1 MRTPTVLLVFA
12 LVAACGSRPVSAL
25 EPAPADSDRVTIDY
39 LLASAAAD
47 FRAHPPQALAFRK
60 VYFGQFDGKG
70 ETQYEICGE
79 FQVAKGDGKKV
90 WLHFV
95 TIKTSGYEQ
104 YIGAQPSAYCTREG
118 MSWDEDDWSAELLK
132 RYQTAPK
139 G

>member
-1 MRTPTVLLVFA
+1 MRTPTALLALA
-12 LVAACGSRPVSAL
+12 LVAACGARPASAQA
-25 EPAPADSDRVTIDY
+25 PAPADPDKVTIDF
-39 LLASAAAD
+39 LLDSAAAD

-70 ETQYEICGE
+70 TTQYEICGE
-79 FQVAKGDGKKV
+79 FQVAQAGGKKE

-104 YIGAQPSAYCTREG
+104 YVGGQASYYCTREG
-118 MSWDEDDWSAELLK
+118 MSWDEDDWSAALLK
-132 RYQTAPK
+132 RYKTAPK